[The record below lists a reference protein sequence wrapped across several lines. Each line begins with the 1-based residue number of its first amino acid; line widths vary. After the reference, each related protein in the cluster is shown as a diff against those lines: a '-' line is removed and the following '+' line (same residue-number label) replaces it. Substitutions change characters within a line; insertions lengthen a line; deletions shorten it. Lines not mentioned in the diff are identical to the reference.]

1 MHNEK
6 NRRCIHNLRTMVS
19 VQKFFKKLLFFVAR
33 NMTGSNERPATCSE
47 ISPQLC
53 AILFDRWHFDSLT
66 INSLSQWCKMN
77 MFTFTF
83 SAPLAPRPLGRWRLL
98 TERKSSSAT
107 GRRTGSIGNR
117 SLRRNTFIKVTI
129 RNMQSDLFGTW
140 AIRNSE

>member
-1 MHNEK
+1 MRK
-6 NRRCIHNLRTMVS
+6 TGDVPTIVCK
-19 VQKFFKKLLFFVAR
+19 KFFKKLLFFVAR
-33 NMTGSNERPATCSE
+33 NMTGSNKRPATCSE
-47 ISPQLC
+47 ISPQVC
-53 AILFDRWHFDSLT
+53 AILFDRRHFDSLT
-66 INSLSQWCKMN
+66 INSLRKCKMN